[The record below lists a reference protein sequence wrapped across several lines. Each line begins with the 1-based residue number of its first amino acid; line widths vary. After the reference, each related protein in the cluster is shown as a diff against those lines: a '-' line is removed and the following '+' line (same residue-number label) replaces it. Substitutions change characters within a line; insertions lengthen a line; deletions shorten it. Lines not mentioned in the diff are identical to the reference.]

1 MTQVAS
7 FVGIDVAKA
16 HLDIAVRPCGATWR
30 VANDD
35 VGVAELHTQLQAH
48 HPDLVVLEATG
59 GHEVLVASTLAAAG
73 LQVAVVNPRHVRH
86 FARAIG
92 QLAKTDRLDAQ
103 LLARFAE
110 GVRPEP
116 RPLPDERA
124 QLLRALLARRRQVVG
139 MLVAEQQRL
148 GTVLPALRER
158 VHTHLDWLRTEREQL
173 TAELQRL
180 LRQSPVWQVTE
191 DLVRSVPGVGVVIA
205 ATLVAELPELGQV
218 GRKQLTALVGVA
230 PLACDSGTVRG
241 RRMVW
246 GGRASVRAAL
256 YMGTVVALRCN
267 PVVRAF
273 YDRLRNAGKP
283 AKVALTACIRKL
295 LLILHALVRK
305 QERWHAAVPA

>member
-1 MTQVAS
+1 
-7 FVGIDVAKA
+7 
-16 HLDIAVRPCGATWR
+16 
-30 VANDD
+30 VANDAA
-35 VGVAELHTQLQAH
+35 GVAELHTQLQAH

-59 GHEVLVASTLAAAG
+59 GYEVLVASTLAAAG
-73 LQVAVVNPRHVRH
+73 LQVAVVNPRHVRQ

-116 RPLPDERA
+116 RPLPDEGA

-139 MLVAEQQRL
+139 MLMAEQQRL

-158 VHTHLDWLRTEREQL
+158 VQAHLDWLRSERDQL

-283 AKVALTACIRKL
+283 AKVALTASIRKL

-305 QERWHAAVPA
+305 QERWHAAVPV